1 MVQAYQFR
9 EALMN
14 TIFAASRLDPL
25 PGSEVLMRSV
35 TKILCGSG
43 IPAAIAH
50 SFRVFSLQGTGQ
62 RFAISR
68 HFAGAR
74 QSRHEGRSHKGKMSM
89 IQ

>member
-35 TKILCGSG
+35 TKILCGS
-43 IPAAIAH
+43 IAAAIAH
-50 SFRVFSLQGTGQ
+50 SFRVSSLQGTGQ